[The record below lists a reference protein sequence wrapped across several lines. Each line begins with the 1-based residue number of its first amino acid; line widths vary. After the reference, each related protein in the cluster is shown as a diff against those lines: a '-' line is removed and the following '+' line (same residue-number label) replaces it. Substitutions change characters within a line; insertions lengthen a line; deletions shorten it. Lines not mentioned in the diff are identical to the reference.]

1 MAVNWKA
8 VNWRDLVGGLVLLAI
23 GAFFA
28 IEAARLGIGTTRRMG
43 AGYFPLLG
51 GIFTMVAA
59 LLVIAMAFVRGG
71 AIARP
76 AWRPVLTIFASIA
89 AFILVMPRAG
99 LIPAIVATVLVAACA
114 DRMSR
119 PIPALLLAVGL
130 SIGAWLIFIVGL
142 GLPIRPYRM
151 PF

>member
-23 GAFFA
+23 GAYFSV
-28 IEAARLGIGTTRRMG
+28 EAVRLGIGTTRRMG

-51 GIFTMVAA
+51 GLFTMLTAVF
-59 LLVIAMAFVRGG
+59 VTAMAFVRSG
-71 AIARP
+71 AIERP
-76 AWRPVLTIFASIA
+76 SWRPFLTILASIA
-89 AFILVMPRAG
+89 VFILVMPRAG

-130 SIGAWLIFIVGL
+130 SLGAWLIFILGL